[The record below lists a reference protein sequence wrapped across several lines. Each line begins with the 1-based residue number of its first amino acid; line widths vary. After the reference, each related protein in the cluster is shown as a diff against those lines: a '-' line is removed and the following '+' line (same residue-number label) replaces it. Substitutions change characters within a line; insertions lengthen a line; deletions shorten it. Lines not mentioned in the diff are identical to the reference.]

1 MRIADLSSRSGTT
14 IASIKFYLRE
24 GLLPAGTPTGP
35 NRAEYDENHVHRLRL
50 IRALIDVGGLSVAGV
65 RDVLAAVD
73 APDLDAHKLLGTAHT
88 SLNRPARRE
97 PDEPGWQAARAEVL
111 SMVRRRDWLVA
122 DESAGLDDAA
132 DAVAALRRLGQDDLV
147 NMDVY
152 ADAVEPLAR
161 IEVDAVIARRAPAL
175 MVEGVVCG
183 TILGERL
190 LAALRRLA
198 QQNASARRLVPDP
211 STPRASESLATEAG

>member
-1 MRIADLSSRSGTT
+1 VRIADLSSRSGTS

-24 GLLPAGTPTGP
+24 GLLPAGRPTGP
-35 NRAEYDENHVHRLRL
+35 NRAEYDEDHLHRLRL
-50 IRALIDVGGLSVAGV
+50 IRALIDVGGLSVATA

-73 APDLDAHKLLGTAHT
+73 RRDLTSHSLMGTAHKPL
-88 SLNRPARRE
+88 SGPDRHD
-97 PDEPGWQAARAEVL
+97 PDEPGWVAARAEVTEL
-111 SMVRRRDWLVA
+111 AGRRGWRVA
-122 DESAGLDDAA
+122 PDSPELDRAA
-132 DAVAALRRLGQDDLV
+132 DAVAALRSLGQHDLV
-147 NMDVY
+147 ALDRY

-161 IEVDAVIARRAPAL
+161 AEVDQVLARREPAR

-198 QQNASARRLVPDP
+198 HQDASARRTPD
-211 STPRASESLATEAG
+211 LANGAG